1 MIGPQLSLSLL
12 LFYCLFLSALESEM
26 FEAQN
31 QQESGAMSSGE
42 QHHMLARLVIT
53 FQSPVCRTIMRIKLA
68 RVCTTSQDPTRAA
81 WLFSHWSR
89 INSEECECSLIRMT
103 NCCCYSAKARDLSA
117 MRHFPQLPQPIIRLT
132 PWRVKFPRKLSHCWP
147 KPVPRPS

>member
-12 LFYCLFLSALESEM
+12 LFYCLFLTALESEM

-53 FQSPVCRTIMRIKLA
+53 FQSHGLSHNHENRISARLRNVTRPNKLYCF
-68 RVCTTSQDPTRAA
+68 RNC
-81 WLFSHWSR
+81 L
-89 INSEECECSLIRMT
+89 EECECV
-103 NCCCYSAKARDLSA
+103 
-117 MRHFPQLPQPIIRLT
+117 H
-132 PWRVKFPRKLSHCWP
+132 
-147 KPVPRPS
+147 